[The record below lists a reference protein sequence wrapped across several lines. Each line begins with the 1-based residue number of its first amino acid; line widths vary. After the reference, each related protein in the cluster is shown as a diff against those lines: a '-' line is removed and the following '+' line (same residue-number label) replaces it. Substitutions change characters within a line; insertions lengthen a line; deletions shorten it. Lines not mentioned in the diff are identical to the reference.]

1 MLNRR
6 TFLQTGLGT
15 SLALGAGASLLLSGG
30 THALAQR
37 AGGIDYGANKLD
49 IYPASAPNAPV
60 LAYVHGGA
68 WRAGSRGAVG
78 SMPDYFN
85 ALGYTFVSIGYTL
98 HPRANVDRQSAEIG
112 QAIGWIGNNI
122 AQYGGDPSRIALSGH
137 SAGCH
142 LSCLAVL
149 SGRAPSVRALIA
161 NDTAAYDVAYLAQ
174 VSGGRLGILYSA
186 PFRDQSQWRNWSP
199 ISYAGGGGQLP
210 VLVAWSGGGVRPDV
224 SQRYANA
231 LANAGHPVTRFN
243 GAGYNHLSIRSAMG
257 KRGDRLTQAMTNFL
271 AANI

>member
-6 TFLQTGLGT
+6 TFLQTGL
-15 SLALGAGASLLLSGG
+15 ALGLGAATATSVLMPKM
-30 THALAQR
+30 ALAAR
-37 AGGIDYGANKLD
+37 GIDYGANKLD
-49 IYPASAPNAPV
+49 IYPAATANAPV

-68 WRAGSRGAVG
+68 WRAGSRSAVG

-85 ALGYTFVSIGYTL
+85 AMGYTFVSIGYTL

-112 QAIGWIGNNI
+112 QAIAWIRNNI

-224 SQRYANA
+224 SQRFANA